1 MGAFLPASA
10 GPSGGDRERF
20 SRACGAPSWRKAQPR
35 RKQLRNAVSS
45 ADEPDLLLRA
55 RYTNVAPMDLLGS
68 TMQRSPGAFAA
79 VGIHFQQCPDIVDQC
94 AMSCCAF
101 VLGARLGR
109 RNHVGPPLRSCADS
123 IKNAGKQSRLFEK
136 K

>member
-45 ADEPDLLLRA
+45 ADEPDLLLRHGTLMLLLWTFWGLQCNA
-55 RYTNVAPMDLLGS
+55 VQGHLLLWESTFSSAPILLIS
-68 TMQRSPGAFAA
+68 VPCH
-79 VGIHFQQCPDIVDQC
+79 V
-94 AMSCCAF
+94 
-101 VLGARLGR
+101 VLW
-109 RNHVGPPLRSCADS
+109 C
-123 IKNAGKQSRLFEK
+123 
-136 K
+136 